1 MTSEVDDQSLRKK
14 GIARAMSPH
23 PDPLLMHTEQKVVTR
38 EELQVRPAA
47 HKKKQGLKV
56 NDIQALLQ
64 STIDNNR

>member
-1 MTSEVDDQSLRKK
+1 
-14 GIARAMSPH
+14 MSPH
-23 PDPLLMHTEQKVVTR
+23 SDPLLMHTEQKVVTR